1 VGSVWVPLFDLNTS
15 NTAVMASNDVD
26 EVAATADGTYLGY
39 RNSGLDYW
47 PHGGDL
53 DNGRGGANWIHY
65 DGGLFG
71 LLDGNVGGMARI
83 GPDVWVGTSGGL
95 HRFRDGVL
103 QERCP
108 TVDRDAIGGRLHKVN
123 ALVADRLGNLW
134 AGTDTGI
141 LFLPRGGLCDGIGGE
156 FQEFTAENSP
166 LPDNR
171 VLAVALNRRDGA
183 VWFGTAKGLLRI
195 DPLVYSGSAPPPDE
209 YVLYP
214 NPLDL
219 TPNST
224 LSQRRV
230 YFGIE
235 VAGLRVDP
243 VPATDVSRPEV
254 FDIVGR
260 PVAEFDMDNT
270 VPGGA
275 WVWRGRN
282 HNGDYVAPGIYIV
295 RARETGG
302 KAIVRK
308 VGVVR

>member
-1 VGSVWVPLFDLNTS
+1 
-15 NTAVMASNDVD
+15 
-26 EVAATADGTYLGY
+26 
-39 RNSGLDYW
+39 
-47 PHGGDL
+47 
-53 DNGRGGANWIHY
+53 
-65 DGGLFG
+65 
-71 LLDGNVGGMARI
+71 
-83 GPDVWVGTSGGL
+83 
-95 HRFRDGVL
+95 
-103 QERCP
+103 
-108 TVDRDAIGGRLHKVN
+108 
-123 ALVADRLGNLW
+123 
-134 AGTDTGI
+134 
-141 LFLPRGGLCDGIGGE
+141 
-156 FQEFTAENSP
+156 
-166 LPDNR
+166 
-171 VLAVALNRRDGA
+171 
-183 VWFGTAKGLLRI
+183 
-195 DPLVYSGSAPPPDE
+195 
-209 YVLYP
+209 
-214 NPLDL
+214 
-219 TPNST
+219 
-224 LSQRRV
+224 V